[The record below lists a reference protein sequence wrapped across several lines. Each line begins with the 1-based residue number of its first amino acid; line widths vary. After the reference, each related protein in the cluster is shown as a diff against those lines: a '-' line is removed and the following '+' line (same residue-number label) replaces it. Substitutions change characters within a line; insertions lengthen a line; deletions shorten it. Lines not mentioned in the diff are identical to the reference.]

1 VTAGERGRG
10 PSGDAPERRDPAR
23 SVSTAGSGPADPP
36 PGDGAMPSWES
47 ECACPGLCLRDH
59 QTD

>member
-1 VTAGERGRG
+1 MKAWERGRG
-10 PSGDAPERRDPAR
+10 PSGDGPERGDPA
-23 SVSTAGSGPADPP
+23 SSASTVGSGPADLPP
-36 PGDGAMPSWES
+36 NGGIQPSWES